1 MQVNQH
7 RALLRASGRAV
18 LRFCVRLALLAALA
32 ALTHT
37 GFRNA
42 IPGFL
47 FAGGVFCAVWAIYNR
62 EPFFAPIL
70 THWDEAALLVI
81 LGRAASIVL

>member
-1 MQVNQH
+1 MLTNQH
-7 RALLRASGRAV
+7 RALSSRSGRAV

-32 ALTHT
+32 ALTHA

-42 IPGFL
+42 IPGVL
-47 FAGGVFCAVWAIYNR
+47 FAGGIFCALWATFHR
-62 EPFFAPIL
+62 EPLFAPIL

-81 LGRAASIVL
+81 LGRTASIVL

>member
-1 MQVNQH
+1 MQANQH
-7 RALLRASGRAV
+7 RALSRASGRAV

-32 ALTHT
+32 ALTHV
-37 GFRNA
+37 GFCNA

-47 FAGGVFCAVWAIYNR
+47 FAGGIFCALWAMLHR
-62 EPFFAPIL
+62 EPIFAPVL

-81 LGRAASIVL
+81 LGRAASIIF

>member
-7 RALLRASGRAV
+7 RALSRASGRAV

-32 ALTHT
+32 TLTHA
-37 GFRNA
+37 GFRTA

-47 FAGGVFCAVWAIYNR
+47 FAGGIFCALWAIYHR
-62 EPFFAPIL
+62 EPLFAPIL

-81 LGRAASIVL
+81 LGRAASIVF

>member
-1 MQVNQH
+1 MQANQH
-7 RALLRASGRAV
+7 RAPSSTSGRAV
-18 LRFCVRLALLAALA
+18 LRFCMRLALLAALA
-32 ALTHT
+32 ALTHA

-47 FAGGVFCAVWAIYNR
+47 FAGGIFCALWAMYHR
-62 EPFFAPIL
+62 VPLFAPIL

-81 LGRAASIVL
+81 LGRAGSIAL

>member
-1 MQVNQH
+1 MQANQH
-7 RALLRASGRAV
+7 RALSRASGRAV

-32 ALTHT
+32 ALTHV

-47 FAGGVFCAVWAIYNR
+47 FAGGIFCALWAMLHR
-62 EPFFAPIL
+62 EPLFAPVL

-81 LGRAASIVL
+81 LGRAASIIL

>member
-1 MQVNQH
+1 VQVNQH
-7 RALLRASGRAV
+7 PALSRASGRAV

-32 ALTHT
+32 ALTHA

-42 IPGFL
+42 LPGFL
-47 FAGGVFCAVWAIYNR
+47 FAGGIFCAVWAMYHR
-62 EPFFAPIL
+62 EPLFAPLL

-81 LGRAASIVL
+81 LGRTASIIL